1 MADAMAEPM
10 AGPMTEPMTGPMT
23 DTGQVIV
30 IGAGISGLACAYR
43 LKQLGVP
50 VSLLEASGRVG
61 GLVGSVRKDG
71 FLFESGPQSFQ
82 GTDPIFDLIR
92 EAGIEPELQRA
103 DPHAPRFVYLHGKL
117 QKIPMTPQAL
127 MTSSLLGLKSR
138 ARIASEPFKRTKPP
152 TEEESVADFV
162 RRKFGHEILEYLVA
176 PFVSGVYA
184 GDPEKLSLKAAFP
197 TLEEWEREY
206 GSVLRG
212 AMKSRTEKEKTSGP
226 PPLCSFQNGVGS
238 LANAIAAK
246 LGGDLRLGAQAA
258 SVTRAAG
265 APGAANYK
273 VCWTRAGQNETAEA
287 AAVVVATPAYTAG
300 HLAAAISPALGHTLS
315 GVAYAPVAVVAS
327 GYYDK
332 QIAESLEGF
341 GFLIPRSEK
350 VRTLGTVWNSSLFAG
365 RAPAGSVAITS
376 FIGGATDPKIV
387 ERSED
392 ELAAIV
398 QDENARILQISGSP
412 VASAVWKYLK
422 ALPQYNLGHGHVVE
436 AIRDGERSNPGLF
449 FCGNYLEG
457 PSLGKCVETANQ
469 TAQAVH
475 SYLQRTN

>member
-1 MADAMAEPM
+1 MAEPK
-10 AGPMTEPMTGPMT
+10 
-23 DTGQVIV
+23 QVIV

-43 LKQLGVP
+43 LKRLGLP
-50 VSLLEASGRVG
+50 VILLEASAGVG
-61 GLVGSVRKDG
+61 GLVGSVRKEG

-82 GTDPIFDLIR
+82 GTEPILELIR
-92 EAGIEPELQRA
+92 EVGVEDELERA
-103 DPHAPRFVYLHGKL
+103 DPRAPRFIYLHGRL

-127 MTSSLLGLKSR
+127 MASSLLGLKSR
-138 ARIASEPFKRTKPP
+138 AKIVSERFKRSKPP
-152 TEEESVADFV
+152 TKEESVADFV

-212 AMKSRTEKEKTSGP
+212 AMKSRPDKEKRSGP
-226 PPLCSFQNGVGS
+226 PPLCSFRDGVGA
-238 LANAIAAK
+238 LAGAIARK
-246 LGGDLRLGAQAA
+246 LGDSVRVGAKVA
-258 SVTRAAG
+258 SVDRS
-265 APGAANYK
+265 ANYQ
-273 VCWTRAGQNETAEA
+273 VCVEDGGRKQMLEA

-300 HLAAAISPALGHTLS
+300 HLAAQISSALTHMLS
-315 GVAYAPVAVVAS
+315 GVAYAPVAVVAC
-327 GYYDK
+327 GYYDR
-332 QIAESLEGF
+332 QIAEKLDGF
-341 GFLIPRSEK
+341 GFLVPRSEK

-376 FIGGATDPKIV
+376 FVGGATDPRIV
-387 ERSED
+387 DRSED
-392 ELAAIV
+392 EIAAIV

-412 VASAVWKYLK
+412 VASAVWKYPR

-436 AIRDGERSNPGLF
+436 AIRDGEWANPGLF

-457 PSLGKCVETANQ
+457 PALGKCVETANQ
-469 TAQAVH
+469 TALAIQR
-475 SYLQRTN
+475 YLQ